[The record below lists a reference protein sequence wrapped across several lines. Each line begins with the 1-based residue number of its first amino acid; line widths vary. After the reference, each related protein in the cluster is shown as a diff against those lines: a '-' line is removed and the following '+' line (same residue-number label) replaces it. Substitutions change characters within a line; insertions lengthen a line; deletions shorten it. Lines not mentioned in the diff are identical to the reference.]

1 MMFDYRRLPIAC
13 ATRLPTTNE
22 PILIKAGVRG
32 YFPPPG
38 PDFDPDAYNR
48 DMGVTPAQKMAME
61 IGSIWGFDVPGAN
74 PENHEKL
81 NERGT
86 LS

>member
-1 MMFDYRRLPIAC
+1 
-13 ATRLPTTNE
+13 
-22 PILIKAGVRG
+22 
-32 YFPPPG
+32 
-38 PDFDPDAYNR
+38 
-48 DMGVTPAQKMAME
+48 MGVTPAQKMAME